1 MKTSDKML
9 DKQEYNSPEIRCV
22 ELDVAISLALESE
35 PPIGPGEGPYGSLQP
50 DLFEIGLKKEIGC
63 WINLSS

>member
-35 PPIGPGEGPYGSLQP
+35 PPIGPGE
-50 DLFEIGLKKEIGC
+50 DLYMSVQSDPFAID
-63 WINLSS
+63 